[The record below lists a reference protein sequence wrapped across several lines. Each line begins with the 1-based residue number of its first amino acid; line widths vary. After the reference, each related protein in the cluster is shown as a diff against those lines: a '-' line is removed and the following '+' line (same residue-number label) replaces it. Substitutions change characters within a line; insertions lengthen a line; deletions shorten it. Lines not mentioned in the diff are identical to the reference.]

1 MTGWMNSMLIGL
13 EIKDFAIVSNLST
26 EWHAGMS
33 AITGETGAG
42 KSIAIDALSLCLGER
57 AEASAVRPGS
67 DRAEICAEFD
77 LTQLPLANAFLTEN
91 MLSNDE
97 QECLLRR
104 VICKNGRSKS
114 YINGS
119 PVTATQLKELG
130 QYLISI
136 HGQHA
141 HQHLLKSEHQ
151 LQLLDEYAGH
161 SELIESVRHS
171 CNEYQSLQKEFTRL
185 EQQQQQQAAQKQLLE
200 YQVAEL
206 DEFALQPDEFV
217 EIEAEHY
224 KLSHSQTIIEA
235 CQRELQALYESD
247 EQNACSLLQHSAQ
260 QFAELANYDENLS
273 SVAAL
278 LAEAAVQV
286 EEASREIRG
295 YTEQSDLDPARLDE
309 VETRLTGAMDL
320 ARKHHIKPEQLVD
333 FHQDIAQELES
344 ISNNS
349 SRLAELECEIEHAL
363 NLYIK
368 ASQALSDSRLIAAKT
383 LNTLIS
389 ESMAHLSME
398 NGVFEISLTPQ
409 PGRPPNSLGFDTV
422 SFLVS
427 TNPGQPLQ
435 PLSKVASGGELS
447 RISLAI
453 QVIIAQKVTTPT
465 LIFDEVDVGISGPTA
480 SAVGK
485 LLRQLGQSTQVIC
498 VTHLPQVASS
508 AHQQFF
514 VAKEIANDET
524 FTHMLPLNK
533 AGRVDEIAR
542 LLAGDN
548 ISKTARANAKE
559 LIMAHG

>member
-1 MTGWMNSMLIGL
+1 MLIGL
-13 EIKDFAIVSNLST
+13 EIKNFAIVSNLST
-26 EWHAGMS
+26 EWCSGMT

-57 AEASAVRPGS
+57 AEASAVRPS
-67 DRAEICAEFD
+67 SEKAEVCAQFD
-77 LTQLPLANAFLTEN
+77 LKSLPLAQAFLEQH
-91 MLSNDE
+91 MLNNDDN
-97 QECLLRR
+97 ECLLRR
-104 VICKNGRSKS
+104 VVCKNGRSKS

-119 PVTATQLKELG
+119 AVTAAQLKELG

-141 HQHLLKSEHQ
+141 HQHLLKADHQ
-151 LQLLDEYAGH
+151 LQLLDAYAGH
-161 SELIESVRHS
+161 HHLVSSVNKQHK
-171 CNEYQSLQKEFTRL
+171 NLADLQKEFKYL
-185 EQQQQQQAAQKQLLE
+185 ELQQQQQAAQQQLLE

-206 DEFALQPDEFV
+206 DEFALLEGEF
-217 EIEAEHY
+217 EQIEAEHY
-224 KLSHSQTIIEA
+224 KLSNSHTILEA
-235 CQRELQALYESD
+235 CQRELQHLYEND
-247 EQNACSLLQHSAQ
+247 EQNACSLLQQSAQ
-260 QFAELANYDENLS
+260 QFTELAQYDESLA

-278 LAEAAVQV
+278 LSEAAVQV
-286 EEASREIRG
+286 EEASREVRN
-295 YTEQSDLDPARLDE
+295 YTEQADLDPARLVE
-309 VETRLTGAMDL
+309 VEDRLSGAMDL
-320 ARKHHIKPEQLVD
+320 ARKHHIKPQQLVE
-333 FHQDIAQELES
+333 FHQSIAQELES

-349 SRLAELECEIEHAL
+349 NRLEQLELEIENAL
-363 NLYIK
+363 LNYK
-368 ASQALSDSRLIAAKT
+368 QAAGKLSKSRSAYANT

-389 ESMAHLSME
+389 KSMANLSME
-398 NGVFEISLTPQ
+398 NGVFEIALTQ
-409 PGRPPNSLGFDTV
+409 ETNRAPNSLGLDNV

-514 VAKEIANDET
+514 VAKEIALGET
-524 FTHMLPLNK
+524 FTHMQLLNK
-533 AGRVDEIAR
+533 EGRINEIAR
-542 LLAGDN
+542 LLGGDN
-548 ISKTARANAKE
+548 VSKTAKANAKE
-559 LIMAHG
+559 LIMAHA